1 MMKNSHRCS
10 CGKRRFR
17 DHLQAVR
24 ALHNISNRATPG
36 DHIPVRS
43 YACPMCSGWHLT
55 SQP

>member
-1 MMKNSHRCS
+1 MMKNSHRCR

-24 ALHNISNRATPG
+24 ALHAISNRATPG

-43 YACPMCSGWHLT
+43 YACPICAGWHLT
-55 SQP
+55 SQA